1 PHGLTF
7 HDGKLYVADTLG
19 QKVRVVNLKAHKVT
33 TLAGSGERAFV
44 HSGEFP
50 AASATF
56 NSPWD
61 VQWAGGK
68 LYISMAG
75 DHDIWRYDPATKKVG
90 PWAGTG
96 REGLRDGSIHSAEF
110 AQSSGLDA
118 HDGTLY
124 VADPE
129 SSAIRAIDLDQGSVK
144 TLIGKGLFVFGLRDG
159 KAGQALLQHAEGLVW
174 SDGSLYIADTFN

>member
-1 PHGLTF
+1 
-7 HDGKLYVADTLG
+7 
-19 QKVRVVNLKAHKVT
+19 VT
-33 TLAGSGERAFV
+33 SGR
-44 HSGEFP
+44 FP
-50 AASATF
+50 ADSAAF

-75 DHDIWRYDPATKKVG
+75 DHDIWRYDPATKQVG

-96 REGLRDGSIHSAEF
+96 REGLRDGDVRGAEF

-118 HDGTLY
+118 HGGTLY
-124 VADPE
+124 VAEPE
-129 SSAIRAIDLDQGSVK
+129 SSAIRAIDLGQGRVK

-159 KAGQALLQHAEGLVW
+159 EADQALLQHAEGLAW
-174 SDGSLYIADTFN
+174 NAGSLYIADTFNEALRR